1 MPRAQQGLHQP
12 TAGDFLFFEK
22 GKTINTAVYLDV
34 LKRVVH
40 PWITYMVAGRRYCFQ
55 QDGAPAHNSNIVQN
69 WCSNTQDTKEFWP
82 LSSPDLTLLDYYVW
96 GVVER
101 EFNKHVHSTVA
112 SLRQA
117 IIDSCVK
124 TDRQHLI
131 NSCKR
136 FSARIEAVI
145 AADGGYIE

>member
-1 MPRAQQGLHQP
+1 M
-12 TAGDFLFFEK
+12 
-22 GKTINTAVYLDV
+22 DV

-40 PWITYMVAGRRYCFQ
+40 PWITDVAAGRRYCFQ

-69 WCSNTQDTKEFWP
+69 WCSDTLDMFWSKEFWP
-82 LSSPDLTLLDYYVW
+82 PSSPDLNPLDYYVW

-101 EFNKHVHSTVA
+101 ESNKHGHSTVA

-117 IIDSCVK
+117 IIDSCAN

-131 NSCKR
+131 NACKR
-136 FSARIEAVI
+136 FRARIEAVI
-145 AADGGYIE
+145 AVDGGYIE